1 MGPQPMGKVPD
12 LRRLAGRVAP
22 PSTVLGSWLWAFLG
36 WCLFAAMVGG
46 RTVALPHAGAAAAGE
61 SAAGSGVGRSPAGD
75 HLRPAAGHDGRPA
88 GHMNHVIGDHHVAS
102 AGTGL
107 AMSFRSGAEARRSW
121 RKAFHGLAPATTQFP
136 GPFLA
141 FLCLFASLSSL
152 ATVAAIQ
159 IQKSNNYEEHIVRA
173 QGVRAALEVLEVSIT
188 SGNLTTRKATSQ
200 FLKCLEDCSFM
211 EPIH

>member
-1 MGPQPMGKVPD
+1 MTTDNGHKAGMTSEELLARVRSKRAEVNKYVQVNC
-12 LRRLAGRVAP
+12 RRRRFLVNLVVIAGA
-22 PSTVLGSWLWAFLG
+22 
-36 WCLFAAMVGG
+36 FAALLTAPAAVGG
-46 RTVALPHAGAAAAGE
+46 KPFTDWLQQLLN
-61 SAAGSGVGRSPAGD
+61 SPT
-75 HLRPAAGHDGRPA
+75 
-88 GHMNHVIGDHHVAS
+88 S
-102 AGTGL
+102 
-107 AMSFRSGAEARRSW
+107 SW
-121 RKAFHGLAPATTQFP
+121 R
-136 GPFLA
+136 

-188 SGNLTTRKATSQ
+188 SGSLTTRKATSQ